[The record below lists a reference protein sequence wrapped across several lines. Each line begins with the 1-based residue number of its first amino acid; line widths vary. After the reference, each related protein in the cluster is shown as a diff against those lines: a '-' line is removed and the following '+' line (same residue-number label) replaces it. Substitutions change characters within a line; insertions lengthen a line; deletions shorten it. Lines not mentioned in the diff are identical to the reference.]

1 MAMVCFFTSLELTEV
16 FKSKFDSISGFSVL
30 QFSDRPACNT
40 LLKGREHLDILQDE
54 VFWPVRVVIGQVGT
68 VQAGLDEGNPFP
80 WASHVSRPNVQNS
93 TTKR

>member
-1 MAMVCFFTSLELTEV
+1 MTPKILSRIRSNSSYEFLRLRVPC
-16 FKSKFDSISGFSVL
+16 
-30 QFSDRPACNT
+30 

-80 WASHVSRPNVQNS
+80 WASHVSRPNVENS